1 MRLITHFIIHC
12 IFFSYRFLW
21 TLYSND
27 SNQLIIKNDFFKI
40 LQNEITYQNRE
51 RNSQNENYLTINT
64 LSLFGNSLTS
74 VTFDQFRS
82 WILMHK
88 DATIFSKWLLLD
100 SSISLTSNNEAPTF
114 YQSLAGT
121 FYYY

>member
-1 MRLITHFIIHC
+1 MRLITHPIVY
-12 IFFSYRFLW
+12 YRFLW

-51 RNSQNENYLTINT
+51 RNSQNENHLTINT

-114 YQSLAGT
+114 YQSLAGI
-121 FYYY
+121 FYY